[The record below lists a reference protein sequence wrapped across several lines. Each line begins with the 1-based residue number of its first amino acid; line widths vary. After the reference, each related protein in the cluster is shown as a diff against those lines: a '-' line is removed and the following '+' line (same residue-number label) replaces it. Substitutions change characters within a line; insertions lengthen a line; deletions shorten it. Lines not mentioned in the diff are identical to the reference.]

1 MLITIMSSLAQEE
14 SRSISENITWGKRKQ
29 MADGKIYLPYKSFL
43 GYEKGEDGLP
53 KIVEEE
59 AKIVRLIYSMF
70 IEGKTFR
77 TIANYLTEHNYP
89 TPSKRGTKWQ
99 ITTIASILR
108 NEKYK
113 GDALL
118 QKSFTTNFLEKTHK
132 KNEGELPQYY
142 IQDSHPAI
150 IDPEIF
156 DFVQSELRRREAMK
170 EQLGNSPFSAK
181 IICGD
186 CGGFYGQKV
195 WHSNDRYRKIIYQCN
210 SKFDK
215 NHEKCQTPTLTEDRI
230 KSLFIRA
237 YNELLISKMHFIE
250 DSYEILKLLTDT
262 SELDAT
268 IEEQSTE
275 MDVVGQLVDKL
286 VKDNCNKAQNQEEY
300 IRKYNELTKRFDSAK
315 DKVENAKNE
324 KAYRKGQALRINQ
337 FIERLKS
344 TNELLIE
351 WDDELWNFMI
361 DQAIVNRDES
371 ITFKFKNGT
380 EINEK

>member
-1 MLITIMSSLAQEE
+1 M
-14 SRSISENITWGKRKQ
+14 
-29 MADGKIYLPYKSFL
+29 
-43 GYEKGEDGLP
+43 
-53 KIVEEE
+53 
-59 AKIVRLIYSMF
+59 
-70 IEGKTFR
+70 
-77 TIANYLTEHNYP
+77 
-89 TPSKRGTKWQ
+89 
-99 ITTIASILR
+99 SILT

-118 QKSFTTNFLEKTHK
+118 QKKYTTDFLEHK
-132 KNEGELPQYY
+132 MEVNNGQIPQYY
-142 IQDSHPAI
+142 VQGCLPKI
-150 IDPEIF
+150 IDPEEW
-156 DFVQSELRRREAMK
+156 DMVQNEVERRNRYK
-170 EQLGNSPFSAK
+170 GSFSAK
-181 IICGD
+181 NPFSTKLVCGD

-195 WHSNDRYRKIIYQCN
+195 WHSNDRYRKTIYQCN

-230 KSLFIRA
+230 KSLFIKA
-237 YNELLISKMHFIE
+237 YNELLLSKMHFIE

-262 SELDAT
+262 TEVDAT

-300 IRKYNELTKRFDSAK
+300 IGKYNELTKRFDSAK

-351 WDDELWNFMI
+351 WDDELLNFMI